1 MTAGPKKAI
10 LLDRDGVIN
19 VEHSQGYVSTIADW
33 QFAPN
38 AIEGL
43 RLLQEHGFILSV
55 ITNQSGIAYG
65 LYTTAD
71 MRKVHEHMLTEL
83 EKQGVT
89 IAAIAFCPHD
99 RESTCDCRKP
109 QPGMAKHIE
118 EQVGAIDY
126 PNSWMIG
133 DKIADQQ
140 FGHNIGV
147 KTVLIKS
154 PFWTPE
160 DITAEPTLI
169 AQSLYEAAQK
179 IVSIKA

>member
-1 MTAGPKKAI
+1 MGPQKVI
-10 LLDRDGVIN
+10 FLDRDGVIN
-19 VEHSQGYVSTIADW
+19 VEHPQGYVCTIADW
-33 QFAPN
+33 QLTPRVS
-38 AIEGL
+38 EGL
-43 RLLQEHGFILSV
+43 QLLQEQGFTLAV

-83 EKQGVT
+83 EKKGVT

-99 RESTCDCRKP
+99 RDSTCDCRKP

-140 FGHNIGV
+140 FGHNIGT

-154 PFWTPE
+154 SFWTPK
-160 DITAEPTLI
+160 DLTNEPTLI
-169 AQSLYEAAQK
+169 ADSLYEAAQK
-179 IVSIKA
+179 IVSM